1 MTDEV
6 GGIGQSATP
15 LKVSVE
21 DQPKL
26 QEAVRESVHRQI
38 VTLLERRGVIASP
51 DLLQCPRCGDK
62 VILLDLPSTFVLDQ
76 GDRICS
82 PCGAERDLIHVV
94 WPSGDIGGE
103 G

>member
-6 GGIGQSATP
+6 GGIGESASP

-38 VTLLERRGVIASP
+38 VTMLERRGAISSP
-51 DLLQCPRCGDK
+51 DLMQCPRCGDR
-62 VILLDLPSTFVLDQ
+62 VILLDLPTTFVLDE
-76 GDRICS
+76 GDRICAA
-82 PCGAERDLIHVV
+82 CGAERDLIRIVR
-94 WPSGDIGGE
+94 PETDIGGE
-103 G
+103 A